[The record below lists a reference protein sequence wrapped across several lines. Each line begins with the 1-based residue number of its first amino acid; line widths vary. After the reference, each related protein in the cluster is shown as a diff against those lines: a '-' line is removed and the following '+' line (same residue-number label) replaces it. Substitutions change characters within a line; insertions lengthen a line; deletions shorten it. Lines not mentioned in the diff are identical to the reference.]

1 MGDATDPDMEILCG
15 YQKKSGLIKK
25 PSGNIELTISNTSSN
40 KEFNVKVSDHVYGN
54 PEQTLQ
60 IGKGSTKNLTVNA
73 GGSYGWYDFSVQI
86 DGFENFDRRFSGRVE
101 TGKPSKSD
109 PYMGRV

>member
-1 MGDATDPDMEILCG
+1 MSMATPNRPYKYEPDP
-15 YQKKSGLIKK
+15 
-25 PSGNIELTISNTSSN
+25 P
-40 KEFNVKVSDHVYGN
+40 
-54 PEQTLQ
+54 
-60 IGKGSTKNLTVNA
+60 KNLTVNA

-86 DGFENFDRRFSGRVE
+86 DGIKNFERRFSGRVE